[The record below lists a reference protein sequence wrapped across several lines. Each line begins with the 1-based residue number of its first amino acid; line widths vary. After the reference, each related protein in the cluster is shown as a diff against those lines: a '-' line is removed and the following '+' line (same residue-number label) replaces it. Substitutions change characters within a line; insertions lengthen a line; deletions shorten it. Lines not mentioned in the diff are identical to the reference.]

1 MVGIEQRLAR
11 HQVIGLDTAVFIYH
25 LEAHSTYLPLTQK
38 VLQQVQGGTCTAVI
52 STVTIMELTVHPWRQ
67 HRADI
72 ARQYEAV
79 LAHLPHLQIKDVTRG
94 VSRRAAQL
102 RAYYNLNPADALQ
115 VATAVTHQAT
125 AWASND
131 KKLKRL
137 TPELDVIILDDFV
150 TV

>member
-1 MVGIEQRLAR
+1 MVGIEQQLAR

-25 LEAHSTYLPLTQK
+25 LEAHPTYLPLTQK

-67 HRADI
+67 QRADI

-79 LAHLPHLQIKDVTRG
+79 LAHFPHLQIKDVTRD

-102 RAYYNLNPADALQ
+102 QAYYNLNPADALQ

-125 AWASND
+125 AWISND

-137 TPELDVIILDDFV
+137 TSELDVIILDDFV